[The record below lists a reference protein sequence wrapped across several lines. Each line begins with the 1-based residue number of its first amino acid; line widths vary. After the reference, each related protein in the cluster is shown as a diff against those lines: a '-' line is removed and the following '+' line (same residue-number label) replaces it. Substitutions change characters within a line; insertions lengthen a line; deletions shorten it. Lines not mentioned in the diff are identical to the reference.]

1 MALSCLI
8 TENFHPKLQALLEEA
23 GIQCDLKIDSTT
35 QSVMAAI
42 DKYEVLVV
50 NSKILVD
57 KPLID
62 AAKKLRVVGR
72 VGSGMEIIDADYCA
86 EKGIKVCSAPEGN
99 CDSVG
104 EHALGL
110 LLNVLNNIAK
120 SDREMRAGQWIRE
133 ENRGETLQGKTVAII
148 GYGHTGKAFAKLLQG
163 FDCTIL
169 AYDVKPVSNPYHF
182 VQMAE
187 WQDIF
192 KNADIVSINVPL
204 SIETSHIAN
213 RTFFNSFKKPI
224 YFINTSRGGV
234 CNTADLIEGIK
245 SGKIRG
251 AGLDVFE
258 NEKPATFSPQERS
271 VFEELGRR
279 GNVVM
284 TPHIA
289 GWTYQSKFKL
299 AEIMAKKI
307 ILLLKN
313 EGD

>member
-1 MALSCLI
+1 MALKCLL
-8 TENFHPKLQALLEEA
+8 TENFHPKLQERLEKAGIECELLEN
-23 GIQCDLKIDSTT
+23 STT
-35 QSVMAAI
+35 QSVLAI
-42 DKYEVLVV
+42 IEKYEVLVV
-50 NSKILVD
+50 NSKIWVG

-62 AAKKLRVVGR
+62 AAKKLRVVAR
-72 VGSGMEIIDADYCA
+72 VGSGMEIVDADYCA
-86 EKGIKVCSAPEGN
+86 AKGISVCSAPEGN

-110 LLNVLNNIAK
+110 LLNVLNNMAK

-163 FDCTIL
+163 FHCSIL
-169 AYDVKPVSNPYHF
+169 AYDVQPVSNPFQF
-182 VQMAE
+182 VQITE
-187 WQDIF
+187 WSEILRS
-192 KNADIVSINVPL
+192 ADIVSMHVPL
-204 SIETSHIAN
+204 TNETKHMAN
-213 RTFFNSFKKPI
+213 KAFFDSFKKPI

-258 NEKPATFSPQERS
+258 NEKPATFTTQEKT
-271 VFEELGRR
+271 VFHELCSLA
-279 GNVVM
+279 NVLL

-289 GWTYQSKFKL
+289 GWTHQSKLKL
-299 AEIMAKKI
+299 AEIISDKI
-307 ILLLKN
+307 LYLLKN
-313 EGD
+313 EG